1 MIKRKI
7 IFPGAVFTE
16 SISEMGFPH
25 SSVGKESTCT
35 VGDSGSIP
43 GSGRSLG
50 EGIGYPSQY
59 PWASLVAQLVK
70 NPPAMGDLGSIP
82 WLGGLYSPWGCK
94 VSDITERLSLF
105 ISERWTEKSVFLSF
119 NNLILCP

>member
-25 SSVGKESTCT
+25 SSVGKESTCN

-50 EGIGYPSQY
+50 EGIGYLLQY
-59 PWASLVAQLVK
+59 SWAPLAAQAIKNLPTVQETWVRSLGWEDYLEEGMATHSSNLVWRV
-70 NPPAMGDLGSIP
+70 PIDRAGWRES
-82 WLGGLYSPWGCK
+82 
-94 VSDITERLSLF
+94 
-105 ISERWTEKSVFLSF
+105 
-119 NNLILCP
+119 